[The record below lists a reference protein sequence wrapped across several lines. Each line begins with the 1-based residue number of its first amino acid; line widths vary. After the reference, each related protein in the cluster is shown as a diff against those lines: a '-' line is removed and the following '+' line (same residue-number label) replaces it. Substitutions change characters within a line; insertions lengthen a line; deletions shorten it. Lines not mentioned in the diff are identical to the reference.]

1 MPHDP
6 YKALYIH
13 VPFCASRCDY
23 CDFHTE
29 AIKPESRA
37 IDRYFDSLIERLRD
51 LSREGELAQVKTV
64 YVGGGTPTH
73 AGSKN
78 LTQLLYALGVSMHL
92 DACVECTIEANPESL
107 NERLVADIWALGAN
121 RLSIGVQ
128 SFDDALLGSIGRIHS
143 ADDAKRAIEC
153 AHTRFSNVS
162 VDLMCGL
169 PGQTIGQFEDSV
181 REAVSAGVSHVSVY
195 PLTIERGTKLARR
208 MARGKLELPSDDTV
222 ADMMESAAAI
232 LAGEGFA
239 RYEVASYAK
248 PGCECAHNI
257 AYWSGVPYLGV
268 GHSAATMTQN
278 DQRRMRVT
286 DDVVTDDLDTAQMA
300 AEDLMLAMR
309 MSRGVK
315 DDDLD
320 RVATLLPNA
329 HAVFADL
336 ECKGLV
342 KHSGGRWVPTNRGW
356 LLGNELYGEIL
367 DLSEG
372 GR

>member
-169 PGQTIGQFEDSV
+169 PGQTLRQGIRLGSFWTAFRLVVFDVIG
-181 REAVSAGVSHVSVY
+181 
-195 PLTIERGTKLARR
+195 LAFWHDF
-208 MARGKLELPSDDTV
+208 G
-222 ADMMESAAAI
+222 
-232 LAGEGFA
+232 
-239 RYEVASYAK
+239 
-248 PGCECAHNI
+248 
-257 AYWSGVPYLGV
+257 
-268 GHSAATMTQN
+268 Q
-278 DQRRMRVT
+278 
-286 DDVVTDDLDTAQMA
+286 VVK
-300 AEDLMLAMR
+300 
-309 MSRGVK
+309 S
-315 DDDLD
+315 
-320 RVATLLPNA
+320 
-329 HAVFADL
+329 
-336 ECKGLV
+336 
-342 KHSGGRWVPTNRGW
+342 
-356 LLGNELYGEIL
+356 LLGEFHLAL
-367 DLSEG
+367 
-372 GR
+372 RPWR